1 MKKRWLVFVVIGGLL
16 LTACSADTPDG
27 PDPAGKPANDTAP
40 ATESRTDTEVAM
52 DLSREVERIV
62 DHSLEME
69 GVDFPCVEELFY
81 EDENHAYFFGYPIS
95 PYVTVYYT
103 DGSEENVKDAL
114 EKGHM
119 QISELDRWSI
129 RYFAEAKW
137 VERIVDLTKN
147 GEIATDDALEGFY
160 RDDENLYLF
169 SSIKSQYVIVYYK
182 DGSEQSVKDAL
193 AEGRVKISDLD
204 WFGIDYDKSPLQ

>member
-1 MKKRWLVFVVIGGLL
+1 M
-16 LTACSADTPDG
+16 
-27 PDPAGKPANDTAP
+27 
-40 ATESRTDTEVAM
+40 
-52 DLSREVERIV
+52 
-62 DHSLEME
+62 
-69 GVDFPCVEELFY
+69 FY
-81 EDENHAYFFGYPIS
+81 EDESHCYFFSYLIS
-95 PYVTVYYT
+95 SYVTVYYT

-114 EKGHM
+114 KKGHI
-119 QISELDRWSI
+119 QISDLDRWSI
-129 RYFAEAKW
+129 GYSAEAKW

-160 RDDENLYLF
+160 RDEGNLYLF

-204 WFGIDYDKSPLQ
+204 WFGIDYDKSPLKIN